1 MPGTRDVLN
10 AFLDVPQVPVF
21 STQTGLLAGL
31 RLGVKDVFAV
41 AGYRTGCGNPEKF
54 AESKPATETAPSV
67 KLLLESGARF
77 VGKTQTDELAY
88 SIMGVNAH
96 FPPPINSAAPDRV
109 SGGSSS
115 GSAAAVAGKLA
126 NIAIGTDTAGSIRAP
141 ASFCGLIGLRT
152 THGRISLRGSMRLA
166 PSFDTFGWFAEDIET
181 YEAVGRLL
189 LGPDTHRAMLRRPL
203 TIMRVD
209 ALVLGSQ
216 ESKVYESGVEIIEK
230 AIGPTELESPF
241 QASLDELHTCLRRLQ
256 AYEAWRIHG
265 TWLKAKPRK
274 LGPGIMERFELGSKV
289 DEKTL
294 HAETVRRMAFRA
306 ELADMLGSDGVLVM
320 PTAPGAAPLKTASQQ
335 QMQAYRDQALK
346 LMCLASLSG
355 FPQITLPIGE
365 VEGAPFGI
373 SLLGPAGSDIAL
385 IRLGRR
391 ILQSAGKV

>member
-31 RLGVKDVFAV
+31 RLGVKDLFAV

-88 SIMGVNAH
+88 SMMGVNAH

-126 NIAIGTDTAGSIRAP
+126 NIAIGTDTGGSIRAP

-166 PSFDTFGWFAEDIET
+166 PSFDTFGWFADDVET

-189 LGPDTHRAMLRRPL
+189 LGPDTHRAMLKRPL

-209 ALVLGSQ
+209 ALVLGGQ
-216 ESKVYESGVEIIEK
+216 ESKAYENGVEIVEK
-230 AIGPTELESPF
+230 AIGLTELESPF
-241 QASLDELHTCLRRLQ
+241 QSSLDELYTCHRRLQ
-256 AYEAWRIHG
+256 AYEAWRVHG

-274 LGPGIMERFELGSKV
+274 LGPGIMERFELGAKV

-306 ELADMLGSDGVLVM
+306 ELTDMLGTDGVLVM
-320 PTAPGAAPLKTASQQ
+320 PTAPGAAPLKKASLHE
-335 QMQAYRDQALK
+335 MQVYRDQALK

-391 ILQSAGKV
+391 ILQTAGKV